1 MLVLTQQEL
10 RLEEAHSSEM
20 KMLELIVG
28 LILPAGHRDEPR
40 GPLFVFLALFL
51 CLALIAALYLLGR

>member
-1 MLVLTQQEL
+1 
-10 RLEEAHSSEM
+10 
-20 KMLELIVG
+20 MLELIVG